1 MHLLLFLKLKE
12 DEKSGKAVLRTH
24 TSSVQIRYM
33 TEKIEELK
41 KEQEKQAFDS
51 SKLLEISKALQEAEA
66 ELATREE
73 EWLEVTLA
81 LEP

>member
-1 MHLLLFLKLKE
+1 VGKLKE
-12 DEKSGKAVLRTH
+12 RIV
-24 TSSVQIRYM
+24 
-33 TEKIEELK
+33 ELK
-41 KEQEKQAFDS
+41 KEQEAQAFDS
-51 SKLLEISKALQEAEA
+51 SKLLETSTALYEAES